1 MRSGK
6 IRKEY
11 LTPQK
16 PPQKHKKCHYAVT
29 PPSPLASAS
38 VTSAA
43 PLSSAADL
51 SNSEIPKTYPSV
63 ALTPH
68 PRSLDLHKSSLL
80 SYFKKKPKLEV
91 LVNGGDIKSEL
102 GQSTFTE
109 LAVID
114 PLPTA
119 HGYSTIVAQVYC
131 PASPT
136 SPVFTQLAPQ
146 SEVCHPPLPVNQRA
160 APSLKHEP
168 LPTIISRDHSLN
180 PGEGASFLVES
191 PATFHQLAGPD
202 GQTADCHDS
211 LQDQDI
217 FLLSSPPAAQWIRNS
232 SGSIHPILPLRSSSG
247 AAQGSQTEFIK
258 GDLNDQSLLD
268 LSCLLSDSLSGVVK
282 ESNHVASP
290 TLTETSSAWPQLLQT
305 LHSTVLAL
313 NYHSDK
319 LDVQVDLLNTLAFYV
334 AGIDKKIENLNQ
346 LISRAQTSA
355 NYVKLTCCCSP
366 TIESLSPFPTFL
378 SSVVCEIKILNR
390 LCHRHSC
397 RILLI
402 WFGGPSNRKY

>member
-16 PPQKHKKCHYAVT
+16 PPQKHKKCRRAVNAGNVT

-38 VTSAA
+38 ATFAA

-68 PRSLDLHKSSLL
+68 PRSVDLRKSSLL
-80 SYFKKKPKLEV
+80 LYFKKKTKLEV
-91 LVNGGDIKSEL
+91 LVNGRGIKSEL

-119 HGYSTIVAQVYC
+119 HGYSTTVAQVYC

-136 SPVFTQLAPQ
+136 SPVLTQLAPQ
-146 SEVCHPPLPVNQRA
+146 SEVCHPPLQRA

-180 PGEGASFLVES
+180 PGEGASFLLAS

-217 FLLSSPPAAQWIRNS
+217 FLLSSPLASQWIRNS
-232 SGSIHPILPLRSSSG
+232 SGSIHPILPIRSSSG
-247 AAQGSQTEFIK
+247 AAHSSQTEFIK
-258 GDLNDQSLLD
+258 GELNYQSLLD

-319 LDVQVDLLNTLAFYV
+319 LDVQVDLLNTLASYV
-334 AGIDKKIENLNQ
+334 AGIDQKIENLNQ

-355 NYVKLTCCCSP
+355 NYV
-366 TIESLSPFPTFL
+366 
-378 SSVVCEIKILNR
+378 
-390 LCHRHSC
+390 
-397 RILLI
+397 
-402 WFGGPSNRKY
+402 